1 MTEQPPTELRD
12 WLAPLA
18 DALIPAEDGMP
29 AAGQLGAADAQLDL
43 VLDARPDL
51 LRHLTRAYALTGGMS
66 PAEALS
72 TLPGL
77 DPAAHAALLEAV
89 AGGYYAHPEV
99 RELIGYT
106 GQQPVPVRVA
116 DFPEYL
122 AEGLLER
129 VLERGPVYRAVD

>member
-1 MTEQPPTELRD
+1 
-12 WLAPLA
+12 
-18 DALIPAEDGMP
+18 
-29 AAGQLGAADAQLDL
+29 
-43 VLDARPDL
+43 
-51 LRHLTRAYALTGGMS
+51 MS
-66 PAEALS
+66 PAEALT

-99 RELIGYT
+99 RALLGYA

-122 AEGLLER
+122 ADGLLER
-129 VLERGPVYRAVD
+129 VLERGPVYRPAD